1 MLPQNKNQPIQQI
14 TINKNDSVKIIKGV
28 AFLLLSVLFLFMM
41 SYHIKTTFSTLGLQ
55 VLLANKTYLNFA
67 ASFLFAVIGILEIRE
82 GVKNGK

>member
-14 TINKNDSVKIIKGV
+14 TINKKDSVKIIKGV

-41 SYHIKTTFSTLGLQ
+41 SYHIKTAYSTLGLQ
-55 VLLANKTYLNFA
+55 VLTASKTYLNFV
-67 ASFLFAVIGILEIRE
+67 ASVLFAVIGILEIRE